1 MSFKNILLVGE
12 LGGIAQPGMCEVP
25 STDEQKSL
33 SKSLWLCNWCLWTLA
48 NDTGLPSVRSLLA
61 ARGYPGVGVSL
72 SQSKHSLFRGA
83 RATHACVYAAWLAER
98 EGSSR
103 EVGPSGS
110 DQGNQLPLKCPQRLE
125 RLRRTSLGLCLG
137 GSVFEVSRR
146 SLPYLWGTEGGPG
159 SNEG

>member
-33 SKSLWLCNWCLWTLA
+33 LKFLWLCNWCLWTLA

-110 DQGNQLPLKCPQRLE
+110 DQGNQLPLKRPPE
-125 RLRRTSLGLCLG
+125 A
-137 GSVFEVSRR
+137 
-146 SLPYLWGTEGGPG
+146 
-159 SNEG
+159 